1 MLRRYRK
8 IKEDMPLSAAKIEDD
23 TLASGGYAT
32 KLMSSTSFYLHVVK
46 TTPSIYKASGT
57 CET

>member
-8 IKEDMPLSAAKIEDD
+8 IKEYMPLSTSKIEDD
-23 TLASGGYAT
+23 TLASWCSAS
-32 KLMSSTSFYLHVVK
+32 KQMSFISLYLLLS
-46 TTPSIYKASGT
+46 PSIYKASGT